1 MTNSRLSGRQSL
13 PQRTGPA
20 PERGPDLAVPA
31 AKPGIWRR
39 LRRRPGW
46 LAAIAVVLLTASA
59 LFSIEAVDADSGY
72 DLLTLLRRVGH
83 DIAHLRW
90 QFTALVALLAGA
102 HYLATAVAARAASGL
117 SLPYGEMVLVQL
129 AGAAANRL
137 SAAGIGGAAVNA
149 RYFVQRG
156 LPSPSAV
163 GAVVALSVFGGVSD
177 LLVLLLLILIG
188 QHVGLTGIPSEV
200 SVLTSRVSGPAGT
213 LHSWWALGTAAVLL
227 ALALVVAW
235 RLRHRVA
242 VARRRF
248 CVPIVLLLRQPRRLL
263 TLLAASG
270 STTLILA
277 FAFVLSV
284 RMVPGGVGTAGSGAL
299 LIGFMLG
306 SAAGNAVPV
315 PAGVGSTETALV
327 TVLVASGV
335 PATPAVEVVVVY
347 RVITF
352 WLPALV
358 GLAAARRLR
367 RTRAL

>member
-1 MTNSRLSGRQSL
+1 MSGRQSL
-13 PQRTGPA
+13 AQSAGPA
-20 PERGPDLAVPA
+20 QRWGPDPAVPP
-31 AKPGIWRR
+31 AKQGIWRR

-46 LAAIAVVLLTASA
+46 IAAIAAALLTASA
-59 LFSIEAVDADSGY
+59 LLSIQAADADSTY
-72 DLLTLLRRVGH
+72 DLLTLLRRVGN

-117 SLPYGEMVLVQL
+117 RLPYGETVLVQL

-149 RYFVQRG
+149 RYFVRRG

-188 QHVGLTGIPSEV
+188 QHLGLTGIPSEV
-200 SVLTSRVSGPAGT
+200 SVLTSKISGPAGT
-213 LHSWWALGTAAVLL
+213 LRSWWALGTVALLLVLAV
-227 ALALVVAW
+227 VVVW

-248 CVPIVLLLRQPRRLL
+248 CVPIVALLRQPHRLL

-284 RMVPGGVGTAGSGAL
+284 RMVPNGVATAGSGAL

-315 PAGVGSTETALV
+315 PAGAGSTETALV

-352 WLPALV
+352 WLPALL

-367 RTRAL
+367 RSHAL